1 MTALAANIRTG
12 RDFVGWPVPLFYFA
26 LIAASL
32 PAWPFGWHLALH
44 VAGAAMLIGNAVLMA
59 VWLSVAGFAGSDEA
73 KRRAARAVNHGD
85 VWFTVPGVTLL
96 LLNGLAM
103 VGGRYEGP
111 SAFITVPFIG
121 LGLVLLSLTGIV
133 WALRLVPSQLAMHRL
148 TSGPG
153 PLDAV
158 VFRRHLITWSAWG
171 VVATALPLLAVLVM
185 TTKPTL

>member
-12 RDFVGWPVPLFYFA
+12 RDFVGWPVALFYVA

-32 PAWPFGWHLALH
+32 PAWPFAWHLALH
-44 VAGAAMLIGNAVLMA
+44 VAGAAMLIGNAILIA
-59 VWLSVAGFAGSDEA
+59 VWLSVAGFAGSDDA
-73 KRRAARAVNHGD
+73 RRRAARAANHGD

-103 VGGRYEGP
+103 VGERYGGP
-111 SAFITVPFIG
+111 SAFTTVPFIG
-121 LGLVLLSLTGIV
+121 AGLVLLSLTGIV
-133 WALRLVPSQLAMHRL
+133 WALRLVPNQLAMHRL
-148 TSGPG
+148 ASAPG

-158 VFRRHLITWSAWG
+158 SFRRHLITWSVWG
-171 VVATALPLLAVLVM
+171 VIATALPLLAVFVM